1 MPKRIDLSTGANF
14 NLIRVISGINYALNR
29 EKERGRGRG
38 KEKRERERERERE
51 KNWEERETG
60 KSEMVRFGR

>member
-38 KEKRERERERERE
+38 KERE
-51 KNWEERETG
+51 KNWE
-60 KSEMVRFGR
+60 K